1 MKRKD
6 QERLLNQLVDR
17 QESLDR
23 VREDN
28 ARLRDALAHMKAELD
43 LAKHD
48 LKEGRRIQD
57 DYMRM
62 ADRLHEATAAA
73 SIARSNQKILE
84 EALADKKSG
93 NPNWENVAVM
103 KMRKANY

>member
-1 MKRKD
+1 MRRKD
-6 QERLLNQLVDR
+6 KERLLEQIVDR

-28 ARLRDALAHMKAELD
+28 ARLRDALAQMKAELD
-43 LAKHD
+43 LAKHE
-48 LKEGRRIQD
+48 LKVGRRIQD
-57 DYMRM
+57 DYSRM
-62 ADRLHEATAAA
+62 SDRLHEARAAA

-84 EALADKKSG
+84 EALASKKAG
-93 NPNWENVAVM
+93 DPNWENVAVM